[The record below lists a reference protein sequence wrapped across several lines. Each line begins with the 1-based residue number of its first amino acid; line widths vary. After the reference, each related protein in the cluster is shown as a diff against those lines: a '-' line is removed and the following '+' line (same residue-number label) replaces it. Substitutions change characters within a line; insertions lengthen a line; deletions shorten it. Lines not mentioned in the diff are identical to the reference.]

1 MERPDACGEPS
12 SWNFKHLAYAWAI
25 GAFLQQMLLPCLCYV
40 GTADVRFGLVFD
52 ALILVRMLVASRL
65 REKGRGWIFYALL
78 CYTSPFWILF
88 ASSLV
93 HGH

>member
-1 MERPDACGEPS
+1 MWD
-12 SWNFKHLAYAWAI
+12 FKRLAFAWAI
-25 GAFLQQMLLPCLCYV
+25 GVFLQQVLLPCLCYV
-40 GTADVRFGLVFD
+40 GTASVWFGLVFD
-52 ALILVRMLVASRL
+52 GLILVRMSVAWRL
-65 REKGRGWIFYALL
+65 GESGRGWIFYALL